1 MNFAVRIL
9 REICPAQ
16 ELVGKNIRGARGRQ
30 AVDPSKVEQIRELIK
45 KHYPAPPSESERN
58 WRECRKAIDSFKKQI
73 KLEMFCKT
81 VCEQNLKFMI
91 CNL

>member
-16 ELVGKNIRGARGRQ
+16 ELVGKNIRGARGKQ

-45 KHYPAPPSESERN
+45 NITLLLQVKLKETGESAE
-58 WRECRKAIDSFKKQI
+58 KQWI
-73 KLEMFCKT
+73 HF
-81 VCEQNLKFMI
+81 
-91 CNL
+91 